1 MPTTVTVLTQ
11 DNCAW
16 CEQAKAILQDISA
29 TQPLSIEEIELTSE
43 HGRDLAISHGVV
55 FAPGILLDG
64 QLFSYGRPS
73 EKKLRR
79 RLK

>member
-1 MPTTVTVLTQ
+1 MPMTVTVLTQ
-11 DNCAW
+11 ENCTW
-16 CEQAKAILQDISA
+16 CEQAKAILRDISA
-29 TQPLSIEEIELTSE
+29 TRPLVIEEIELTSE
-43 HGRDLAISHGVV
+43 HGRNLAISHGVV

-79 RLK
+79 RLE